1 MGAGGAGGA
10 VAVADRENDVVGA
23 HVAAAL
29 RSGSVSPFRE
39 MGKLSGAQVVCV
51 CVCVRVHLCA
61 SACVC
66 MHGCVCMC
74 VCVCARAR
82 MSRGTCRCAMT
93 YGY

>member
-1 MGAGGAGGA
+1 

-51 CVCVRVHLCA
+51 CVCVCIYVHLRV
-61 SACVC
+61 CVC
-66 MHGCVCMC
+66 MVVCAC
-74 VCVCARAR
+74 VCVCVRARACLGAR
-82 MSRGTCRCAMT
+82 ADVR
-93 YGY
+93 

>member
-1 MGAGGAGGA
+1 MGAGGA

-51 CVCVRVHLCA
+51 CVCACA
-61 SACVC
+61 SMCICVC
-66 MHGCVCMC
+66 VYAWLCVHVC
-74 VCVCARAR
+74 VCVCARAHV
-82 MSRGTCRCAMT
+82 
-93 YGY
+93 